1 MSEKLNTIKSF
12 KLKEKHIYYLLFFFI
27 YGLNGAGTD
36 LQSKNSIIFLLLPI
50 FIIPITIYFIK
61 ENDVIIDFERIF
73 FFLSKK
79 ENFLILIIF
88 LFILFFF
95 SYEKIILSITDD
107 ELAYVNL
114 GLIHSNFL
122 IKQINEINFLKNYQI
137 SSLFHL
143 ISLILI
149 LSTICYFYLINL
161 IFKKK
166 PLVKLILI
174 TLTVLFV
181 RYLIFINNGNHF
193 PHPTLVG
200 LAPLISVSI
209 FGLNDLSLKF
219 SSLIVFSF
227 FIFFVFNKLKNF
239 TSSTNSFFIVL
250 GLFTVPGLL
259 YLGISVE
266 QALWSMICFT
276 IVLFQISE
284 SSSPNYKKIFITIL
298 FFSFFRILSLTAV
311 LIIFFYLCFNSQSI
325 KEFIIKSFYVAKKS
339 YPLLLIV
346 PFILFSFINKS
357 QITVNRV
364 GFDFINLNFITEKLP
379 GILIDSFTIPFSIF
393 LFILLFISIFLLKDT
408 KIIISFLIF
417 QIIIYGKV
425 ITQNNKYNYEIFVPF
440 IILLVYLIL
449 KNQKKIFKNILSII
463 FALFIFSNYGFLK
476 NMFSYCKNLK
486 NPLTEFH
493 TYDHKR
499 GCRIHDSHPFD
510 LSDAYVFLKN
520 RQEFSFQ
527 NLYVPGVY
535 YGILPSIINGMKLKE
550 YQSHI
555 KSNKFQNQLNI
566 NNNINWHSASA
577 TLINMDSNINYV
589 LIGDMSKSRKLIKE
603 LNILGWKKI
612 YHKKNEKYLT
622 EVTVMFRK

>member
-1 MSEKLNTIKSF
+1 MSEKLNSIKSF
-12 KLKEKHIYYLLFFFI
+12 KLKEKHIYYFLFFFI

-36 LQSKNSIIFLLLPI
+36 LQSKNNLIFLLLPI
-50 FIIPITIYFIK
+50 LIIPITIYFIK
-61 ENDVIIDFERIF
+61 ENDVIIDFERIYF
-73 FFLSKK
+73 FISKK
-79 ENFLILIIF
+79 GNFLILTLF

-95 SYEKIILSITDD
+95 SYEKIIISITDD

-114 GLIHSNFL
+114 GLVHSNFL
-122 IKQINEINFLKNYQI
+122 IKQINKINFLENYKI

-166 PLVKLILI
+166 PLLKLIII
-174 TLTVLFV
+174 TLTVLSV

-227 FIFFVFNKLKNF
+227 FIFFVFNKFKNF

-298 FFSFFRILSLTAV
+298 FFSFFRILSLTSV
-311 LIIFFYLCFNSQSI
+311 LIIFFYICFSSQSI
-325 KEFIIKSFYVAKKS
+325 KEFIKNSFYVAKKS

-364 GFDFINLNFITEKLP
+364 GFDFINLNFITEELP
-379 GILIDSFTIPFSIF
+379 SILIDSFTIPFSIF

-408 KIIISFLIF
+408 KISSMII
-417 QIIIYGKV
+417 K
-425 ITQNNKYNYEIFVPF
+425 
-440 IILLVYLIL
+440 
-449 KNQKKIFKNILSII
+449 
-463 FALFIFSNYGFLK
+463 
-476 NMFSYCKNLK
+476 
-486 NPLTEFH
+486 
-493 TYDHKR
+493 
-499 GCRIHDSHPFD
+499 
-510 LSDAYVFLKN
+510 
-520 RQEFSFQ
+520 
-527 NLYVPGVY
+527 
-535 YGILPSIINGMKLKE
+535 
-550 YQSHI
+550 
-555 KSNKFQNQLNI
+555 
-566 NNNINWHSASA
+566 
-577 TLINMDSNINYV
+577 
-589 LIGDMSKSRKLIKE
+589 
-603 LNILGWKKI
+603 
-612 YHKKNEKYLT
+612 
-622 EVTVMFRK
+622 